1 MFGNDGSPMAGGSRG
16 GGPAGTYTGRY
27 GGTDYNPGGYLP
39 TYTPEEAREMERRVG
54 ELSRDAGELR
64 GLLADDEAFGR
75 MVMEL
80 IHSMQELDSKNFTG
94 NPAELEKLRSE
105 LTDKWKELELK
116 LRREMQ
122 LGEPEAVRLVGQERV
137 PEKYR
142 TLVEEYYRSL
152 SRKKQ

>member
-1 MFGNDGSPMAGGSRG
+1 MSNGQFGTQLNGGTRG

-27 GGTDYNPGGYLP
+27 GTDTNRGGYLP
-39 TYTPEEAREMERRVG
+39 EYSPDQMREMDRQIG
-54 ELSRDAGELR
+54 ELSREAGELR

-75 MVMEL
+75 MVMDL
-80 IHSMQELDSKNFTG
+80 IRSMQELDGKNFSG
-94 NPAELEKLRSE
+94 NPAELEKLRGE

-122 LGEPEAVRLVGQERV
+122 MGEPEAVRLAGEERV

-142 TLVEEYYRSL
+142 SLVEEYYRSL